1 MNTERCIDGD
11 LMFER
16 FAIALAARSEPTF
29 AKGTKTT
36 SVTRQSTNG
45 KRIFIMP
52 ND

>member
-1 MNTERCIDGD
+1 MRQLNPGRII
-11 LMFER
+11 
-16 FAIALAARSEPTF
+16 AIATALAARSQPTF